1 MSRIGKKPINIPK
14 GVDIKVDANHVD
26 VKGPKGSIHKV
37 IHRDMKI
44 ELMDGKLLVKP
55 PSDSRLSRS
64 LHGLTRTIINNMV
77 AGVTEGFSKQLVIE
91 GIGYKASLQGKI
103 LVLSLGFSHPVKYS
117 PPKGI
122 DIEVGQKGEI
132 TIKGIDKEL
141 VGQAAADIRG
151 FKRPDPYKGKGIRY
165 ADEVIH
171 KKPGKAAAGTGGS

>member
-122 DIEVGQKGEI
+122 DIEVGQKGEM